1 MQVSDMLTELVQDHK
16 LPGGQGGHRPDDA
29 EIQTAGRLV
38 HTQEVIQAAQL
49 VCNATSVPSLFRL
62 TLTSATK
69 RREPMRAEIPDQ
81 RHDRRYHD
89 RRQKFELYHDM

>member
-49 VCNATSVPSLFRL
+49 VCNATQGQFKITIR
-62 TLTSATK
+62 
-69 RREPMRAEIPDQ
+69 DQ
-81 RHDRRYHD
+81 CCAR
-89 RRQKFELYHDM
+89 

>member
-1 MQVSDMLTELVQDHK
+1 MTET
-16 LPGGQGGHRPDDA
+16 PGNEEPLIKTHP
-29 EIQTAGRLV
+29 
-38 HTQEVIQAAQL
+38 
-49 VCNATSVPSLFRL
+49 NATSVPSLFRL